1 MDAEICKRKE
11 RKTFGKRVYIN
22 LRIDE
27 RISQWINRENL
38 SPTLIF
44 VNACKELGFKEEQ

>member
-1 MDAEICKRKE
+1 MEKENCIRKE
-11 RKTFGKRVYIN
+11 RKVFQKRVYIN

-27 RISQWINRENL
+27 KISNWINDNKL

-44 VNACKELGFKEEQ
+44 VNACKELGFKEEN